1 VDTVIVQLPE
11 ECGTRWEGTESRR
24 PRLLRLGPGETAD
37 FGRGAPGS
45 PVPVRL
51 HDPGVS
57 RCAGQITAAEDYWR
71 LSNFSRSATYVVENL
86 EGAGEHIKVAP
97 GRLGA
102 PVPFEFSQVVLP
114 SQGAEARFK
123 VFAPQHAYQD
133 DNGAGADGG
142 ERTTMP
148 FALDPTS
155 KYFLVLLALCEPRLR
170 NASTGAVPGVG
181 DVLKRLRPLDS
192 CRDLTRSAVNYHV
205 DYLASVKLRMRD
217 DTGMDESDALAGG
230 KRDELVAFAL
240 RFDLV
245 REEHLA
251 LLPPRHRT
259 GASSGTGAVGGTG
272 GAGASGGT
280 GPASA
285 RTRPAGGNGKV

>member
-1 VDTVIVQLPE
+1 MDTVIVQLPE
-11 ECGTRWEGTESRR
+11 ECDGRWGEETAGRR
-24 PRLLRLGPGETAD
+24 PRLLRLGPGETAE

-51 HDPGVS
+51 RDPGVS

-71 LSNFSRSATYVVENL
+71 LSNFSRGATYVVENL

-114 SQGAEARFK
+114 SRGTEASFK

-133 DNGAGADGG
+133 DPDGGADGG

-170 NASTGAVPGVG
+170 NASTSAVPGVG

-205 DYLASVKLRMRD
+205 DYLASVKLRLRD
-217 DTGMDESDALAGG
+217 DADTDALAGG

-245 REEHLA
+245 REDHLA
-251 LLPPRHRT
+251 LLPPRPR
-259 GASSGTGAVGGTG
+259 TG
-272 GAGASGGT
+272 GATLGAGS
-280 GPASA
+280 
-285 RTRPAGGNGKV
+285 GKVRA

>member
-1 VDTVIVQLPE
+1 MDTVIVQLPDE
-11 ECGTRWEGTESRR
+11 RRRLDGEPAPR
-24 PRLLRLGPGETAD
+24 PRLLKLGPGQCAR

-51 HDPGVS
+51 RDPGVS

-71 LSNFSRSATYVVENL
+71 LSNYSRTATYVVENL

-102 PVPFEFSQVVLP
+102 PVPFEFSRVLLP
-114 SQGAEARFK
+114 ARGADASFK
-123 VFAPQHAYQD
+123 VFAPQHAYQGD
-133 DNGAGADGG
+133 SPEAGPAGG
-142 ERTTMP
+142 ERTTTP
-148 FALDPTS
+148 FALDPTA

-181 DVLKRLRPLDS
+181 DLLERLRPLDA
-192 CRDLTRSAVNYHV
+192 CRDLTRSAVNYHI
-205 DYLASVKLRMRD
+205 DYLASVKLRLLDEAADGGRD
-217 DTGMDESDALAGG
+217 GLSGG
-230 KRDELVAFAL
+230 KREELIAFAL

-251 LLPPRHRT
+251 LLPPRARQGGRT
-259 GASSGTGAVGGTG
+259 ED
-272 GAGASGGT
+272 
-280 GPASA
+280 
-285 RTRPAGGNGKV
+285 

>member
-1 VDTVIVQLPE
+1 MDTVIVQLPDE
-11 ECGTRWEGTESRR
+11 RRPPDGEPAGR
-24 PRLLRLGPGETAD
+24 PRLLKLGPGETAR

-51 HDPGVS
+51 RDPGVS

-71 LSNFSRSATYVVENL
+71 LSNYSRTATYVVENL

-102 PVPFEFSQVVLP
+102 PVPFEFSRVLLP
-114 SQGAEARFK
+114 SHGADVGFK

-133 DNGAGADGG
+133 DDPGTGGEGG
-142 ERTTMP
+142 ERTTTP
-148 FALDPTS
+148 FALDPTA

-181 DVLKRLRPLDS
+181 DLLERLRPLDS
-192 CRDLTRSAVNYHV
+192 CRGLTRSAVNYHI
-205 DYLASVKLRMRD
+205 DYLASVKLRLLD
-217 DTGMDESDALAGG
+217 GAAGWDEEGLPGG
-230 KRDELVAFAL
+230 KREELVAFAL

-245 REEHLA
+245 REEHLSM
-251 LLPPRHRT
+251 LPRR
-259 GASSGTGAVGGTG
+259 A
-272 GAGASGGT
+272 
-280 GPASA
+280 
-285 RTRPAGGNGKV
+285 RPAGREH

>member
-1 VDTVIVQLPE
+1 MDTVIVQLPE
-11 ECGTRWEGTESRR
+11 ECGGSRWEGTAPRR

-51 HDPGVS
+51 CDPGVS

-133 DNGAGADGG
+133 DDGSGADGG

-181 DVLKRLRPLDS
+181 DVLKRLRPLDA

-205 DYLASVKLRMRD
+205 DYLATVKLRLRD
-217 DTGMDESDALAGG
+217 DAAEAESDALAGG

-251 LLPPRHRT
+251 LLPPRPRP
-259 GASSGTGAVGGTG
+259 GGGTG
-272 GAGASGGT
+272 TGT
-280 GPASA
+280 GTHGPG
-285 RTRPAGGNGKV
+285 GGNGKARA

>member
-1 VDTVIVQLPE
+1 MDTVIVQLPE
-11 ECGTRWEGTESRR
+11 VRGLHAEPAGR
-24 PRLLRLGPGETAD
+24 PRLLKLGPGQTAD
-37 FGRGAPGS
+37 FGRGAPGR

-51 HDPGVS
+51 PDPGVS

-71 LSNFSRSATYVVENL
+71 LSNYSRTATYVVENL

-102 PVPFEFSQVVLP
+102 PVPFEFSRVVLP
-114 SQGAEARFK
+114 SEGAQASFK
-123 VFAPQHAYQD
+123 VFAPQHAYRD
-133 DNGAGADGG
+133 DTGGGPAGG
-142 ERTTMP
+142 EHTVMP
-148 FALDPTS
+148 FALDATA

-181 DVLKRLRPLDS
+181 DVLERLRPLTS

-205 DYLASVKLRMRD
+205 DYLASAKLRLRD
-217 DTGMDESDALAGG
+217 DSVDPDTDTLAGG
-230 KRDELVAFAL
+230 KREELVAFAL

-251 LLPPRHRT
+251 LLPPRAPSRPSPAARQAAR
-259 GASSGTGAVGGTG
+259 AS
-272 GAGASGGT
+272 
-280 GPASA
+280 
-285 RTRPAGGNGKV
+285 

>member
-1 VDTVIVQLPE
+1 MDTVIVQLPE
-11 ECGTRWEGTESRR
+11 ECGRRLRGDGPERPGGVASAGTGPGRGGTAPGR
-24 PRLLRLGPGETAD
+24 PRLLKLGPGETVD

-51 HDPGVS
+51 DDPGVS
-57 RCAGQITAAEDYWR
+57 RCAGRIAAAEDYWR
-71 LSNFSRSATYVVENL
+71 LSNYSRTATYVVENM

-102 PVPFEFSQVVLP
+102 PVPFEFSRVLLP
-114 SQGAEARFK
+114 AHAADASFK

-133 DNGAGADGG
+133 DHPDAREEAAGGG

-181 DVLKRLRPLDS
+181 GVLERLRGLDS
-192 CRDLTRSAVNYHV
+192 CADLTRSAVNYHI
-205 DYLASVKLRMRD
+205 DYLASVKLRLRD
-217 DTGMDESDALAGG
+217 DLAGGGDAAGSGALAGG
-230 KRDELVAFAL
+230 KREELVAFAL

-245 REEHLA
+245 REEHLT
-251 LLPPRHRT
+251 LLPPR
-259 GASSGTGAVGGTG
+259 S
-272 GAGASGGT
+272 
-280 GPASA
+280 
-285 RTRPAGGNGKV
+285 RPCAWEA